1 MHNSFRLL
9 LSYDVLFASAIDVI
23 VHKFRKTGA
32 KILFGAEYFCWPDQ
46 TVEHIY
52 PEVAKHLPR
61 FLNSGLFIGY
71 APEINEMLTAP
82 IKNKDDDQLYYTKVF
97 LDEEQRNNLGIKLDY
112 RSDIFQNFNGA
123 TSKT

>member
-1 MHNSFRLL
+1 M
-9 LSYDVLFASAIDVI
+9 
-23 VHKFRKTGA
+23 HKFKKTGA
-32 KILFGAEYFCWPDQ
+32 RILFGAEHFCWPDQ

-71 APEINEMLTAP
+71 AAEVYELMAEP

-97 LDEEQRNNLGIKLDY
+97 LDEAKRNKLGIKLDY
-112 RSDIFQNFNGA
+112 RSEIFQNLNGA
-123 TSKT
+123 TGEWHLLFMCIMELISNCCYS